1 MYDGSEVA
9 NKDYVDGRHVIHN
22 INIYVSPWTDA
33 DTVIGDDC
41 KVLVDST
48 LSGEII
54 DDVTAGKK
62 VEILDGDGNY
72 YYLNGELG
80 GIYVFNSLS
89 ADRILAVSN
98 NTENLGG
105 YNFIYKYLG
114 AVVHT
119 TSDETISGNKTFTG
133 TVTAVTQPNGDN
145 STKVATTAYVQNVTG
160 DFVKHSNTTIEGHS
174 ASWDTTD
181 SVTIEG
187 IDMHI
192 GSSTLSV
199 PAGQGVT
206 ISATNTYPV
215 YIVSSDQTEILSTG
229 ENGSVSWENH
239 TGSTK
244 QVYVTIDDDDRSS
257 SYNFELYSIGYDN
270 EVEYL
275 EDMVGVEV
283 FEFDNSNITW
293 NDTSVSGYDTVKIAN
308 YDQGELFQSILEAV
322 KKGKSVLLK
331 YNDLHFNLIQAD
343 DTFLAFSLSA
353 LAFSNFQN
361 KTISFAP
368 SGEIILETSQIS
380 SDDLKSSIDKANSA
394 VQDVTITQTSST
406 NAGTTI
412 QVDNGTTYTIV
423 SDTEPQG
430 SDRAYKAPSWG
441 AMENK
446 MDENELVVSA
456 ALNDLN
462 TRINDLNDEKQ
473 DTLVSGTDIKT
484 INNQSILGSGN
495 IDITSDLG
503 DSLVAMFSKLDGITP
518 VRTIEYDIASTTGQ
532 IIFSRANVTEDA
544 LLNTVTDTL
553 IYSIEVTGNSD
564 ANIYAQYKVYAHF
577 QPCPNRSPMTFIEH
591 IHRNPAGT
599 ASLEGLKLLTYYYPK
614 AINNG
619 YPYIC
624 YITAPTAGSR
634 HVKIRVYQD
643 SSNVSWKNPAVPVA
657 VTEGLY
663 NTTYQTKGSEM
674 TITAGGWITNGIT
687 QAATTTAT
695 VSTSLPKN
703 FTANIFQ
710 AGEALTGG
718 NLVYRALNDGKIYR
732 VGTLT
737 ATINDVSTNLTL
749 DPMFGVTRIINSRA
763 INANIPASDLDYKRS
778 INPSTPNNGSS
789 FQIETGWVKGD
800 TMYYKCTQSGSSLIP
815 TGHITSTLSP
825 SYAYFPIGVINTASS
840 MDFDC
845 IGHEFITLNASGK
858 VTHVNGLE
866 IAGGS
871 GGGGSQD
878 LSDYVKYSNTTS
890 STNNGSCSS
899 SETVEDNA
907 IYTSGSTHYIIN
919 PGYTISLD
927 VQSDAYTTY
936 VINNTSPKA
945 ILASGTGDIEW
956 TNTTSSNIDV
966 QVGSGNSGQNYIA
979 TIYLKGYT
987 EEVGEIKEKLES
999 INGVQI
1005 LPLSIAIGFIAGS
1018 VDDDFAYLDELDF
1031 PSNYIQRITTQLDDI
1046 LSFYHQS
1053 TNPLYI
1059 QLMDDITDFDNPV
1072 PNITS
1077 SSMYLGSDDFFI
1089 SLGTGIIEFKKD
1101 NQRWQIS
1108 KLEAIYNKIRIN
1120 GSISNEYAPNESGI
1134 INLPLK
1140 TINNQQI
1147 FGSGNILTTN
1157 APLLEKTYENYT
1169 CAANDT
1175 NKGYIYF
1182 MNVVPT
1188 SSNYFEP
1195 WYVHYILEI
1204 TTSNQYCQGYYEIKA
1219 GFAGTTSNYR
1229 VFNRLYST
1237 SYLPSYYHLM
1247 IWYNNATKYA
1257 NKETNPVK
1265 FGERIYSGLAPT
1277 TLARTYNIKV
1287 IDMHNCTVTF
1297 PDNIETHESVYTDA
1311 KYGYTTTWNA
1321 TSNGGLDNY
1330 DANTVPYQ
1338 YYEHY
1343 PQYYIHDAQTPLYR
1357 YKICGFDDD
1366 NRLVPVTITNRTSPA
1381 ASTLTPCKVPMT
1393 VSRGLVYYATT
1404 TNITDPTVLT
1414 ANGVLFRGNEVG
1426 IEYFRY
1432 NFDTLPGNNQ
1442 SVYLK
1447 GTYTISTDTFVLDDD
1462 YYVFVPTN
1470 VTSSSYSTYFTE
1482 GKYYWYIG
1490 RTGNYSTANYGGF
1503 NLDNPLYQYNGTKLV
1518 PITSIISTP
1527 LEVNFTVGD
1536 PITCDTPFATIYA
1549 AYQSGRPIH
1558 AYYDGGLGVIYSAN
1572 SSNITFYHQL
1582 LASINYLTLSSTNE
1596 VTRLGGMLQ
1605 EELVS
1610 GTNIKTINNQ
1620 SILGSGNI
1628 TIQGGGTGGDT
1639 NVIETVKVN
1648 GTALTPDSS
1657 KAVNITSIPSS
1668 IVTQD
1673 ATHRFV
1679 SDTEKS
1685 TWNNKYSIPSG
1696 GIPMSDLA
1704 VDPITSVT
1712 MNGSVVQA
1720 DAGGAINLGTVITSH
1735 QSIKTINNT
1744 TITGTGNVTIPT
1756 GDTNVI
1762 ETIKVNNTALTPT
1775 SKAVNITVPTKL
1787 EDLGGSSTSIH
1798 VSQDAFDA
1806 KAAKATTLAGYG
1818 ITDAKIANGV
1828 ITLGSNSITP
1838 LTSHQSIKTINNT
1851 TITGTG
1857 NVTIATPGT
1866 LKTDNTTA
1874 QTTANNESLS
1884 GTVNLHKISK
1894 TGNYNDLIDKPTIPA
1909 AVTESTVSGWGFTKN
1924 AGTITS
1930 VTGSNGLTGSGSS
1943 GSVTISH
1950 AAPSTSPAKSTSA
1963 VYPITIDKYGHITA
1977 AGTAV
1982 TIPTQV
1988 TEQTVSGWGFT
1999 KNVGT
2004 VTSVEVNG
2012 TTASQDAGGCVSID
2026 AITGIE
2032 YASHPITATN
2042 GVVDI
2047 QTAIQTEIN
2056 AAKVTIYSGTTAP
2069 SNSQGTN
2076 GDLYLQTS

>member
-1 MYDGSEVA
+1 MANLKDLIVLGNSRLIGPAYGSKFITDGGTNTQFV
-9 NKDYVDGRHVIHN
+9 K
-22 INIYVSPWTDA
+22 
-33 DTVIGDDC
+33 
-41 KVLVDST
+41 
-48 LSGEII
+48 
-54 DDVTAGKK
+54 
-62 VEILDGDGNY
+62 GDGTLDSNT
-72 YYLNGELG
+72 YLTSS
-80 GIYVFNSLS
+80 SLS
-89 ADRILAVSN
+89 N
-98 NTENLGG
+98 
-105 YNFIYKYLG
+105 Y
-114 AVVHT
+114 
-119 TSDETISGNKTFTG
+119 
-133 TVTAVTQPNGDN
+133 
-145 STKVATTAYVQNVTG
+145 
-160 DFVKHSNTTIEGHS
+160 VKHSNE
-174 ASWDTTD
+174 
-181 SVTIEG
+181 
-187 IDMHI
+187 
-192 GSSTLSV
+192 
-199 PAGQGVT
+199 Q
-206 ISATNTYPV
+206 
-215 YIVSSDQTEILSTG
+215 VSSDSSSCSYSAESIDSYNIYTTG
-229 ENGSVSWENH
+229 PYQKTVANGEKIVVDSQDTATIYLIDATDYSDKKVIALDASGDISWTNR
-239 TGSTK
+239 TGSPVVV
-244 QVYVTIDDDDRSS
+244 QFGSS
-257 SYNFELYSIGYDN
+257 VQNTNISVVKYNVGYDE

-283 FEFDNSNITW
+283 FEFDDSNITW
-293 NDTSVSGYDTVKIAN
+293 NSTSVYGYDTAKVAN
-308 YDQGELFQSILEAV
+308 YDQGELFQSILKAA

-331 YNDLHFNLIQAD
+331 YNDLYFNLIQAD
-343 DTFLAFSLSA
+343 ETMLAFSLSA
-353 LAFSNFQN
+353 LAFSNYEN
-361 KTISFAP
+361 KSISFSP
-368 SGEIILETSQIS
+368 GGQVILETSQIS
-380 SDDLKSSIDKANSA
+380 SEDLKSAIDKANSA
-394 VQDVTITQTSST
+394 VQGVTITQTSST

-503 DSLVAMFSKLDGITP
+503 DSLVAMFSKLDSITP

-564 ANIYAQYKVYAHF
+564 SNIYAQYKVYAHF
-577 QPCPNRSPMTFIEH
+577 QPCPTRSPMTFIEH
-591 IHRNPAGT
+591 IHKNPAGT

-624 YITAPTAGSR
+624 YITAPAAGSR

-643 SSNVSWKNPAVPVA
+643 SSNVSWKNPAIPVA

-674 TITAGGWITNGIT
+674 TITASGWITNGIT

-763 INANIPASDLDYKRS
+763 INANIAASDLDYKRS

-845 IGHEFITLNASGK
+845 IGHEFVTLNASGK

-871 GGGGSQD
+871 GGGD

-890 STNNGSCSS
+890 STDPNGSCSS
-899 SETVEDNA
+899 SESVEDNV

-966 QVGSGNSGQNYIA
+966 QVGSETSGQNYIA

-987 EEVGEIKEKLES
+987 EEVGEIKEKVES

-1005 LPLSIAIGFIAGS
+1005 LPLSASLLMISGS
-1018 VDDDFAYLDELDF
+1018 DNYFETSEVISLDSIEGITSDL
-1031 PSNYIQRITTQLDDI
+1031 IQMWGTQLDNI
-1046 LSFYHQS
+1046 LSFHQQLLS
-1053 TNPLYI
+1053 TPLYV
-1059 QLMDDITDFDNPV
+1059 QLMIDFDSSVDTTPYILCDSQYNGGDGFYV
-1072 PNITS
+1072 KFADSVVEFIKQGNTWNIYKTKG
-1077 SSMYLGSDDFFI
+1077 L
-1089 SLGTGIIEFKKD
+1089 
-1101 NQRWQIS
+1101 
-1108 KLEAIYNKIRIN
+1108 YNKIEIN
-1120 GSISNEYAPNESGI
+1120 NQSTYTPNTNGVI
-1134 INLPLK
+1134 DLPLK

-1169 CAANDT
+1169 CAAANVD
-1175 NKGYIYF
+1175 KGYIYF

-1188 SSNYFEP
+1188 SSNYYEP

-1204 TTSNQYCQGYYEIKA
+1204 TTSVDQCQGYYEMTM
-1219 GFAGTTSNYR
+1219 GSAGTTSQYR
-1229 VFNRLYST
+1229 HFNRLYST
-1237 SYLPSYYHLM
+1237 SYIPTYYHLM
-1247 IWYNNATKYA
+1247 AWHNSAAKYA
-1257 NKETNPVK
+1257 NKATHPIK
-1265 FGERIYSGLAPT
+1265 LGERIYSAYGT
-1277 TLARTYNIKV
+1277 TTVARTYNIKV
-1287 IDMHNCTVTF
+1287 IDMYNCTVTF
-1297 PDNIETHESVYTDA
+1297 PDNIETYDSFYSDSN
-1311 KYGYTTTWNA
+1311 YGYNSYWNA
-1321 TSNGGLDNY
+1321 YTNGGMDNW

-1366 NRLVPVTITNRTSPA
+1366 NRLVPVTITNRTSAA
-1381 ASTLTPCKVPMT
+1381 ASTLTPCKVPMA
-1393 VSRGLVYYATT
+1393 VSRGLVYYASS

-1414 ANGVLFRGNEVG
+1414 ANGVLYRGNEVG

-1490 RTGNYSTANYGGF
+1490 RTGNYTTANYGGF
-1503 NLDNPLYQYNGTKLV
+1503 NLNNPLYQYNGTKLV
-1518 PITSIISTP
+1518 PITSIIS
-1527 LEVNFTVGD
+1527 
-1536 PITCDTPFATIYA
+1536 A
-1549 AYQSGRPIH
+1549 SG
-1558 AYYDGGLGVIYSAN
+1558 G
-1572 SSNITFYHQL
+1572 
-1582 LASINYLTLSSTNE
+1582 
-1596 VTRLGGMLQ
+1596 
-1605 EELVS
+1605 
-1610 GTNIKTINNQ
+1610 
-1620 SILGSGNI
+1620 
-1628 TIQGGGTGGDT
+1628 GGDT

-1648 GTALTPDSS
+1648 GTALTPDSN
-1657 KAVNITSIPSS
+1657 KAVNITSVPAS
-1668 IVTQD
+1668 IVTAD
-1673 ATHRFV
+1673 STHRFV
-1679 SDTEKS
+1679 TDTEKT
-1685 TWNNKYSIPSG
+1685 TWNGKQNALQLYSESG
-1696 GIPMSDLA
+1696 DYAQIETFGSSEDYTFGSIYFDIRDEITYEPVTELELTDRHCKMNN
-1704 VDPITSVT
+1704 VYIDP
-1712 MNGSVVQA
+1712 NL
-1720 DAGGAINLGTVITSH
+1720 GGAITMSANILCTFQGLEFNHTAN
-1735 QSIKTINNT
+1735 NNT
-1744 TITGTGNVTIPT
+1744 NSVTLDTAGFKYNNKAVATTDLIPTESTVSGWGFTKNAGTITGVS
-1756 GDTNVI
+1756 
-1762 ETIKVNNTALTPT
+1762 VNNTSVAT
-1775 SKAVNITVPTKL
+1775 SGVANITVPTSL
-1787 EDLGGSSTSIH
+1787 DDLQGSSSSIH

-1806 KAAKATTLAGYG
+1806 KGTYSKPNGGIPKTDLASAVQTSLGLADTALQPSAIVDNTSFSSEHSKAPSGYAVSAALQGKADSATTLAGYG
-1818 ITDAKIANGV
+1818 ITDAKIENGV
-1828 ITLGSNSITP
+1828 ITLGSNTITP
-1838 LTSHQSIKTINNT
+1838 LTSHQSIKTINNN

-1884 GTVNLHKISK
+1884 GIVNLHKISK

-1950 AAPSTSPAKSTSA
+1950 ATPSTSPAKSTSA
-1963 VYPITIDKYGHITA
+1963 VYPITIDQYGHITA

-2026 AITGIE
+2026 AITGVE

-2056 AAKVTIYSGTTAP
+2056 AAKVTIYSGTAAP